1 MNNIKVFLIGIILL
15 LVTGLSLVLHRNSIL
30 KKDRNRQ
37 TENLANITKENER
50 QLVLK
55 LSDYRALN
63 TKWKTTLDS
72 TLKANDIALKHV
84 KGATIIITQYK
95 DTGSTKIIYKDAVKL
110 PDGSY
115 RIAAGF
121 NSECWG
127 FKGEILTNDPKS
139 TVKITEKAANNSI
152 QLVVTK
158 NKYFLGFLWRTHKEG
173 FNASSDCGKIDIT
186 KIDFVK

>member
-1 MNNIKVFLIGIILL
+1 MKDIKLYLIVILFLLSGIISFLIHRNNIL
-15 LVTGLSLVLHRNSIL
+15 RA
-30 KKDRNRQ
+30 DRDRQ

-55 LSDYRALN
+55 LDDYQALN
-63 TKWKTTLDS
+63 AKWKTTLDS

-95 DTGSTKIIYKDAVKL
+95 DTGSTKIVYKDVVRL
-110 PDGSY
+110 PDGSFK
-115 RIAAGF
+115 IPVGF
-121 NSECWG
+121 DSQCWG
-127 FKGEILTNDPKS
+127 FKGEILSKDQSS
-139 TVKITEKAANNSI
+139 TLKINEKTANNSI

-158 NKYFLGFLWRTHKEG
+158 DRYFLGFLWRTRKAD
-173 FNASSDCGKIDIT
+173 FKTFSDCGQVDIT

>member
-1 MNNIKVFLIGIILL
+1 MNNIKLYLIGAIVLL
-15 LVTGLSLVLHRNSIL
+15 LTGLSLVLHRNSIL
-30 KKDRNRQ
+30 KKDRDRQ
-37 TENLANITKENER
+37 TENIANITKENER

-55 LSDYRALN
+55 LDDYNALN
-63 TKWKTTLDS
+63 AKWKTTLDS
-72 TLKANDIALKHV
+72 TLKANDIALKRV
-84 KGATIIITQYK
+84 KGATVIDIQYR
-95 DTGSTKIIYKDAVKL
+95 DTAIAKIVYKDAVKL

-115 RIAAGF
+115 KIAAGF
-121 NSECWG
+121 NSQCWG

-139 TVKITEKAANNSI
+139 TVEITEKTANNSI

-173 FNASSDCGKIDIT
+173 FNAFSDCGKIDIT

>member
-1 MNNIKVFLIGIILL
+1 MNNIKLYLIGAIVLL
-15 LVTGLSLVLHRNSIL
+15 LTGLSLVLHRNSIL
-30 KKDRNRQ
+30 KKDRDRQ
-37 TENLANITKENER
+37 TENIANITKENER

-55 LSDYRALN
+55 LSDYKALN
-63 TKWKTTLDS
+63 AKWKTTLDS
-72 TLKANDIALKHV
+72 TLKANDIALKRV
-84 KGATIIITQYK
+84 KGATVIDIQYR
-95 DTGSTKIIYKDAVKL
+95 DTAITKIVYKDAIKL

-115 RIAAGF
+115 KIAAGF
-121 NSECWG
+121 NSQCWG

-139 TVKITEKAANNSI
+139 TVNITEKTANNSI

-173 FNASSDCGKIDIT
+173 FNAYSDCGKIDIT